1 MSSRA
6 PVPDFRTLFEAAPG
20 LFLVLDPDLRIV
32 AASDAYL
39 EATMT
44 TREGIVGR
52 GLFEVFPDNPDD
64 PAATGVANL
73 RASIERAFASGAPDT
88 MAIQKYDVRRPDG
101 TFDER
106 HWSPV
111 NTPVHGPDGKRRY
124 LIHRVEDVTEFVRLK
139 SAERERERQTAELR
153 ERAGSMEIELFH
165 RAQELQA
172 ANAKLRE
179 LQTDLEER
187 VRARTEELRQ
197 REDQLRQA
205 QKMEAIGRL
214 AGGIAHDFNNLLS
227 VILGYSQDLLSGGEM
242 PASVRERVHEIEL
255 AGERAATL
263 TRQLL
268 AFSRQQVLEPAVF
281 DVRDALRGVERM
293 LDRILGED
301 IELKFLFADEP
312 AQILADRGQ
321 LEQLLL
327 NLVVNARDAMP
338 QGGKL
343 TIETSVVQLD
353 EAYARGH
360 LGVEPGPYVLIA
372 VSDTGI
378 GMDRET
384 QARAFEPFFTTKEL
398 GKGTGL
404 GLASVYGIVQQ
415 SRGSIWLYSEPG
427 VGTTF
432 KIYLPRAFGAVTPLD
447 LVTHTGAKTLGT
459 ETILL
464 VEDDAQVR
472 KITSE
477 ILQASGY
484 RVLEARA
491 PEEAL
496 QLGREHGG
504 PIQLL
509 LTDVIMPGMNGRQLA
524 EKILAERPG
533 VKVLFMSGYT
543 DDVILRHGV
552 LDSEMAF
559 LQKPI
564 TPASLLR
571 KVTQVLRATV
581 S

>member
-1 MSSRA
+1 LSARD
-6 PVPDFRTLFEAAPG
+6 PDFKTLFEAAPG

-32 AASDAYL
+32 AASEAYL

-52 GLFEVFPDNPDD
+52 RLFEVFPDNPDD
-64 PAATGVANL
+64 PVATGVANL

-139 SAERERERQTAELR
+139 NEERERERQTAELR
-153 ERAGSMEIELFH
+153 ERAGSMEIELFQ
-165 RAQELQA
+165 RAQELQG

-179 LQTDLEER
+179 LQAELEER

-227 VILGYSQDLLSGGEM
+227 VILGYSQDLLTDLKL
-242 PASVRERVHEIEL
+242 PAGARERIHEIEL

-281 DVRDALRGVERM
+281 DVRDALRSVERM

-301 IELKFLFADEP
+301 VELRFLFADEP
-312 AQILADRGQ
+312 AQIMADRGQ
-321 LEQLLL
+321 LEQMLL

-378 GMDRET
+378 GMDKET

-447 LVTHTGAKTLGT
+447 VVPQAEANAGS

-496 QLGREHGG
+496 KVGREHGG

-524 EKILAERPG
+524 EKILAEHPG